1 MAAFQVRAQ
10 AAAHRVQEH
19 QLPLQGPVPFADGFT
34 GLPIQGYR
42 TTMMTADIRGTFS
55 PFLK

>member
-19 QLPLQGPVPFADGFT
+19 QLPLQGPVPFADGFN

-42 TTMMTADIRGTFS
+42 TTMMTADICGTFS
-55 PFLK
+55 PF